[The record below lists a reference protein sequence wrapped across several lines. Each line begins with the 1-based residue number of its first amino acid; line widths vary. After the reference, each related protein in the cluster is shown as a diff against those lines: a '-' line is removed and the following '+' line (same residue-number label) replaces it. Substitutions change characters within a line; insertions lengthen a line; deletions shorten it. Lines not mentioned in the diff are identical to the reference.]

1 MHLQLF
7 NFPTPPQN
15 SSCFIFISCPLICC
29 AWCHQSG
36 GISTTFVAITPIIQ
50 FPSTI
55 GNYRKKKI
63 KSFAIEKNVKK
74 ISSNI
79 SIFSSHSVKITLVW
93 TLQSLQYNFYFF
105 LSYFIFPLMSNDKGI
120 HYGNIIARG
129 FSKNLQGPF
138 IKHKALISEEWTILT
153 FSFWHLHFQ
162 NI

>member
-1 MHLQLF
+1 MFPSSYWWDSFGSLLQTNFLKTRILPNNLSTKLFPIRFYDECLVSQKKHHYSFFYQLQMHLQLF

-63 KSFAIEKNVKK
+63 KSFAIEKK
-74 ISSNI
+74 
-79 SIFSSHSVKITLVW
+79 
-93 TLQSLQYNFYFF
+93 
-105 LSYFIFPLMSNDKGI
+105 M
-120 HYGNIIARG
+120 
-129 FSKNLQGPF
+129 
-138 IKHKALISEEWTILT
+138 
-153 FSFWHLHFQ
+153 
-162 NI
+162 

>member
-1 MHLQLF
+1 MFPSSYWWDSFGSLLQTNLFKTRILPINLSTKLFPIRFHDECLVSQKKHHYSFFYQLQMHLQLF

-63 KSFAIEKNVKK
+63 KSFAMEKNVKK
-74 ISSNI
+74 INSNI
-79 SIFSSHSVKITLVW
+79 SKFSTHSVKIT
-93 TLQSLQYNFYFF
+93 
-105 LSYFIFPLMSNDKGI
+105 
-120 HYGNIIARG
+120 
-129 FSKNLQGPF
+129 
-138 IKHKALISEEWTILT
+138 
-153 FSFWHLHFQ
+153 
-162 NI
+162 

>member
-1 MHLQLF
+1 MKIENDNRDLSGTNFFPNQILGRVSSISKKSIIILFYQLQMHLQLF

-55 GNYRKKKI
+55 GNYRRKKI

-79 SIFSSHSVKITLVW
+79 IIFSTHSVQIT
-93 TLQSLQYNFYFF
+93 
-105 LSYFIFPLMSNDKGI
+105 
-120 HYGNIIARG
+120 
-129 FSKNLQGPF
+129 
-138 IKHKALISEEWTILT
+138 
-153 FSFWHLHFQ
+153 
-162 NI
+162 